1 MGQGASVIVKRHM
14 LVKALVDSFNTLLE
28 DLQKL
33 SEGINEAVD
42 MTEFASRMDG
52 IKLFHPILT
61 ANMGTVGGE
70 ISEELPQNGFEVIAL
85 FVR

>member
-1 MGQGASVIVKRHM
+1 MASVVVKPHM

-33 SEGINEAVD
+33 SEGINGAID

-52 IKLFHPILT
+52 INLFHPILK
-61 ANMGTVGGE
+61 ANIGTVVGDV
-70 ISEELPQNGFEVIAL
+70 SEELPQNDFEVIAL